1 MADNQENNQELVA
14 LQSLSTALIRSE
26 ALFQMTTD
34 YLTCSLQK
42 MVSVPLQGLT
52 DSKTLSVLDLYGKT
66 VSESLRLIEAAK
78 IDPNGQIQFKKIDK
92 ICDGE
97 NPLGMSW
104 DIKSGD
110 SITLLIDSDVNVDG
124 VANNINARVLGVQN
138 QQNNPVG

>member
-1 MADNQENNQELVA
+1 MASKPKNNPELVA

-26 ALFQMTTD
+26 VLFQMTTD

-42 MVSVPLQGLT
+42 LISAPLQGLT
-52 DSKTLSVLDLYGKT
+52 DSKTLSALDLYGKT
-66 VSESLRLIEAAK
+66 VGEAQTLMQAAN
-78 IDPNGQIQFKKIDK
+78 ITPNVSVPLKKIDK

-104 DIKSGD
+104 DIKPDD
-110 SITLLIDSDVNVDG
+110 SITLLIDSDVNIDG
-124 VANNINARVLGVQN
+124 VADNARVLGVQK

>member
-1 MADNQENNQELVA
+1 MANNPKDNSELVA

-42 MVSVPLQGLT
+42 LITAPLQGLT
-52 DSKTLSVLDLYGKT
+52 DSKTLSALDLYGKT
-66 VSESLRLIEAAK
+66 VSESLRLIDAAK

-124 VANNINARVLGVQN
+124 AANNINARVLGVQK
-138 QQNNPVG
+138 QQSNPIG